1 MTDPPPLSF
10 AQHAGRVVED
20 AAALAARGR
29 QRALSRGVEGR
40 SLGIAAR
47 TELLA
52 TAELLEHVASEL
64 RFLAREDSA
73 RNVVADPTAGA
84 WAP

>member
-1 MTDPPPLSF
+1 VTAPPPLSF
-10 AQHAGRVVED
+10 AEHAGRVVED

-29 QRALSRGVEGR
+29 QRAISRGHEGR
-40 SLGIAAR
+40 TLGIAAR

-52 TAELLEHVASEL
+52 TADLLEHVASEL
-64 RFLAREDSA
+64 RFLAREDAA
-73 RNVVADPTAGA
+73 RTVVAEPTAGA